1 MGPVHEG
8 TLNSS
13 LGNELVSEFVNRWVE
28 IARLVTLGRK
38 GGFGQHY
45 SCLYRK
51 ITQLVCLSQVDVCG
65 GLFLFLT

>member
-38 GGFGQHY
+38 
-45 SCLYRK
+45 R
-51 ITQLVCLSQVDVCG
+51 
-65 GLFLFLT
+65 GLWSVLLLPLA